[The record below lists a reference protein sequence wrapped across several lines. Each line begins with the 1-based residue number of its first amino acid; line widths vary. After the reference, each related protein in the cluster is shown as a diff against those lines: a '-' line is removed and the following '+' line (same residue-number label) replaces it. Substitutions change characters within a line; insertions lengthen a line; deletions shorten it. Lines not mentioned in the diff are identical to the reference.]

1 MAGFSKQVNQAIAM
15 IELIGKFLNLQ
26 ERGYGPALPPFSQL
40 LRWLPT
46 AAQQIEGEPVVFE
59 QRGYRPAFI
68 AVPAILFA
76 LLVTAFATDVWQK
89 HTSARSTVIREAAA
103 LRSLLHVSQQLG
115 EQGVLLEK
123 SAEGYM
129 KAVIDEEW
137 PAMIEADHANK
148 EAAFA
153 ALQSLDATVS
163 RIASNSGLS
172 QFTVQRLRTALDTIQ
187 VSRLQRISLAHDAI
201 SIAKWASAM
210 VLAVL
215 NLLTIAI
222 VHVRRPRA
230 MAISLVLTILC
241 VMATVHVLS
250 NNRSPFVGTAAISDS
265 MLVESLKVFEKR

>member
-1 MAGFSKQVNQAIAM
+1 M
-15 IELIGKFLNLQ
+15 IELIGNFLNLQ
-26 ERGYGPALPPFSQL
+26 ERGYGPASLAILAIAALASYWLLNKSKASQWFSSGDDVVPP
-40 LRWLPT
+40 
-46 AAQQIEGEPVVFE
+46 
-59 QRGYRPAFI
+59 YI

-89 HTSARSTVIREAAA
+89 HTSAKEAVIREAAA
-103 LRSLLHVSQQLG
+103 LRSLFHVSQQLG
-115 EQGVLLEK
+115 EQGGLLGK
-123 SAEGYM
+123 STKDYIN
-129 KAVIDEEW
+129 AVINQEW
-137 PAMIEADHANK
+137 PAMIKADHANK

-163 RIASNSGLS
+163 GIAGNSGLS

-201 SIAKWASAM
+201 SVAKWASAM

-215 NLLTIAI
+215 SLVTIAI

-265 MLVESLKVFEKR
+265 MLVESAKVFEKR